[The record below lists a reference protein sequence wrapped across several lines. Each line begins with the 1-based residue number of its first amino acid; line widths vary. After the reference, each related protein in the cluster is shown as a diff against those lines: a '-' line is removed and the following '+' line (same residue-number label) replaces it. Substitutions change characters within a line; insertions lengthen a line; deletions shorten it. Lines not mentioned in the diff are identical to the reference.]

1 LELLMAIKM
10 TEANPNSSQPKRK
23 ISKQTDKEPPV
34 SSTIGKAMQMV
45 EILASHADSGMSLS
59 ELADVLDQPLS
70 STHRYLASL
79 QSLGLAHRTAENRF
93 TLGTKILA
101 LAGIYLARSD
111 VLSEA
116 RPVLKEMS
124 ELTGETIHLAV
135 PADTAVVYIAKIDS
149 KHMLNM
155 SSYIGYRS
163 PMFCTSLGKAI
174 LAYSDEKLMHDVLSE
189 VLKAPT
195 SKTVTDP
202 ATIKR
207 EMVLIRQR
215 GYAIDDEEN
224 EVGIRCVGSAIRDFT
239 GQAIAAISV
248 SGPSDRL
255 TLDRVSEIGELLK
268 NKAREISLRRGLSG

>member
-1 LELLMAIKM
+1 MMVIKM
-10 TEANPNSSQPKRK
+10 LEVKPDPGQSKRK
-23 ISKQTDKEPPV
+23 FPKQFDKETPV
-34 SSTIGKAMQMV
+34 SSTLGKAMQIV

-59 ELADVLDQPLS
+59 ELAEAFNQPLS

-79 QSLGLAHRTAENRF
+79 QSLGLAHKTAENRF
-93 TLGTKILA
+93 TLGTKILV
-101 LAGIYLARSD
+101 LAGIYLAKSD

-135 PADTAVVYIAKIDS
+135 PVDTTVVYIAKIDS

-189 VLKAPT
+189 VLTART
-195 SKTVTDP
+195 ARTVTDP
-202 ATIKR
+202 EALKR
-207 EMVLIRQR
+207 EIVLIRQR

-224 EVGIRCVGSAIRDFT
+224 EVGIRCAGSAIRDFT
-239 GQAIAAISV
+239 GHAIAAISV
-248 SGPSDRL
+248 SGPCERL
-255 TLDRVSEIGELLK
+255 TLNRVSEIGELLK
-268 NKAREISLRRGLSG
+268 NKSKEISLRRGFSG